1 MENASKALVMAG
13 TLLISIIVINAL
25 LYMFNHLTGY
35 QRTAQTVSTE
45 RQISEFNKEYI
56 SFEKNLYGSELLSL
70 VNKAVDYNTKYQNDG
85 YVPIT
90 IKLTVVTGTGLNNS
104 TSLVKSGTYS
114 INSKSSNVVSNAL
127 LVQIENIKTKYGGDK
142 HLQRLVAL
150 NDSGKTNEI
159 NTLLASINPS
169 YNYTNSRNDIM
180 KYSEYM
186 EFKRKKFE
194 FVETLFDG
202 EQPGATISETNG
214 RVVSMEYREITT

>member
-45 RQISEFNKEYI
+45 RQISEFNKEYT

-90 IKLTVVTGTGLNNS
+90 IKLTVVTGTGLNNN

-114 INSKSSNVVSNAL
+114 INSKTSNVVSNGL

-142 HLQRLVAL
+142 YLQRLVAL
-150 NDSGKTNEI
+150 NDSGKIDEI

-169 YNYTNSRNDIM
+169 YNYTNSKNDII

-186 EFKRKKFE
+186 EFKRKKFQ